1 MESQVLAC
9 LQATLSSEESTRKHA
24 EEQLKQLFL
33 VPEGGLSLARILL
46 AQEVDLSQRQITFG
60 PYSAGVLLQQY
71 VNQHWTPAS
80 AGFQHPITPIEV
92 KGQIRPLIFNGLSDP
107 QRKIR
112 LSAAFAL
119 STIAKYDW
127 PEDYPDLLSNL
138 VSLLG
143 GPPNSVHGAMRVIS
157 DFVRNDLS
165 EDQLL
170 PVVQDLLPAVLNI
183 LGDPERHSATTRA
196 QTVSVFRQT
205 MRMLE
210 TVKDEHSSS
219 VKSAMDSLSPVWLN
233 AFTQLLSL
241 DAAEEVRKNWE
252 ELSIRIEIFRT
263 FSLYHNAF
271 PKYLHPHL
279 QTYIPLSIQNLKS
292 LLPSF
297 HTFYL
302 SNAEDSHEL
311 PSPTSDVGMLDPKI
325 DITDLA
331 CAIFDFLTPAV
342 RTKTAPSI
350 LIDGQGHGNEVM
362 QGIVDVVLDYT
373 QITRENE
380 EEWME
385 DPNAFVIDEDD
396 ETEQYGIR
404 TSGYDLIGSMMD
416 KWSHPVTSILQSRV
430 QQKVQE
436 SAGARSS
443 GNPDWW
449 KPLES
454 ALSLIGGVSDD
465 LREILEDDE
474 AAGKAQSFNVQF
486 LFDEVVPG
494 LLSQSETPFLQGR
507 AFVFAS
513 QFASLL
519 SDALAGQYLG
529 AAVHVL
535 DSRDVSVPV
544 KISAVKTIKNFCRH
558 VSPEIMQPQSRQILS
573 LLLPLLPE
581 ITNETLYLVLETIR
595 AVFALDT
602 NLINGDSV
610 IELAS
615 RIYDVWVKFTD
626 DPVTTAIIE
635 ETFESLASL
644 PDPSVAPALV
654 RLIGPKLAEAIS
666 TPVDD
671 DTVHI
676 PGEAVQLANSLIR
689 TRGGPLEPELIGSVT
704 VAVMGVLRTTDDM
717 DVIQHGMIHLTLV
730 VRKDCDKLIQWH
742 DSEGNNGI
750 HSIFHLLSRF
760 LAPTFSE
767 SGGIFVGELIMHLF
781 RKAGSVM
788 APVLPDLL
796 RAVVGRL
803 VTAQLPS
810 FIQTLVLPFA
820 YLFGTEYTTSTI
832 DLLSSFS
839 VPLPGGGEESGLEIV
854 LAAWCEHSDTITGSW
869 NIRVSDL
876 GLSKLFAMSSS
887 AQDQRLN
894 GMVVRGDLVIDE
906 KNRDTIMTRS
916 RTRNNPNQYTQIPF
930 PLKAFKLILKDVQ
943 SEPGAKG
950 KGKKV
955 DYDIEEDDGDEDW
968 DDDDLLAGGGDG
980 VGEFD
985 YLSSWL
991 DDKGGNENDAQD
1003 DDEDLKSDPLA
1014 QIDMGQHLTDILR
1027 QAYMNES
1034 GNIHQMID
1042 DLTEVEKKTLREVLT
1057 LA

>member
-1 MESQVLAC
+1 METQVLSC
-9 LQATLSSEESTRKHA
+9 LQATLNPDEAIRKNA

-33 VPEGGLSLARILL
+33 MPEGGLSLAKILL
-46 AQEVDLSQRQITFG
+46 AQEADLAQRQIR
-60 PYSAGVLLQQY
+60 VLLQQY
-71 VNQHWTPAS
+71 INQHWTPAS
-80 AGFQHPITPIEV
+80 ASFQHPITPIET
-92 KGQIRPLIFNGLSDP
+92 KSQIRPIIFSGLSDP

-119 STIAKYDW
+119 STVARFDW
-127 PEDYPDLLSNL
+127 PDDYPDLLSQL
-138 VSLLG
+138 VGLLG
-143 GPPNSVHGAMRVIS
+143 RSSNSVHGAMRVIS

-170 PVVQDLLPAVLNI
+170 PVVQDLLPAVLGI

-196 QTVSVFRQT
+196 QTISVFRQT
-205 MRMLE
+205 LRMLE
-210 TVKDEHSSS
+210 TVKDEHPAS
-219 VKSAMDSLSPVWLN
+219 VKSAMDSLSPVWLS

-241 DAAEEVRKNWE
+241 DASEEVRKNWE
-252 ELSIRIEIFRT
+252 ELSLRIEIFRT
-263 FSLYHNAF
+263 FSLFHNAF

-279 QTYIPLSIQNLKS
+279 PTYIPLAIQNLHS
-292 LLPSF
+292 LQLQF
-297 HTFYL
+297 QAFYL
-302 SNAEDSHEL
+302 TNGDDAPEP
-311 PSPTSDVGMLDPKI
+311 PSPVSDVGMLDPRI

-342 RTKTAPSI
+342 RTKNAPAVLLDAS
-350 LIDGQGHGNEVM
+350 GSGNETM
-362 QGIVDVVLDYT
+362 QGVVDIVLQYT

-404 TSGYDLIGSMMD
+404 SSGYDLIGSMMD
-416 KWSHPVTSILQSRV
+416 KWSKPVTLILQS
-430 QQKVQE
+430 KVQE
-436 SAGARSS
+436 KIQHSAQLKAS
-443 GNPDWW
+443 GNADWW

-454 ALSLIGGVSDD
+454 ALSLVGGVSDD
-465 LREILEDDE
+465 LREILEEDE
-474 AAGKAQSFNVQF
+474 AGGKTPTFDVRY
-486 LFDEVVPG
+486 LFDQVIPG
-494 LLSQSETPFLQGR
+494 LLQQAETPFLQGR

-513 QFASLL
+513 QFASSL
-519 SDALAGQYLG
+519 SKPLAGQYLA
-529 AAVHVL
+529 AAVQVL
-535 DSRDVSVPV
+535 NSQEISVPV

-558 VSPEIMQPQSRQILS
+558 IPSEVIQPQSRQILS

-581 ITNETLYLVLETIR
+581 ISNETLYLVLETIR

-602 NLINGDSV
+602 NLINGESV
-610 IELAS
+610 GEIAV
-615 RIYDVWVKFTD
+615 RIYDVWVKYTD
-626 DPVTTAIIE
+626 DPVTTAIVE

-644 PDPSVAPALV
+644 PDPTVAPALV

-717 DVIQHGMIHLTLV
+717 DVIQVISYRSYLSPSLKWSSTC
-730 VRKDCDKLIQWH
+730 RH
-742 DSEGNNGI
+742 DREGNNGI

-796 RAVVGRL
+796 RAIVDRL
-803 VTAQLPS
+803 TTAKLPS
-810 FIQTLVLPFA
+810 FIQTLALPFA

-832 DLLSSFS
+832 DLLTSFS
-839 VPLPGGGEESGLEIV
+839 VVTNGAEKSGLQVV
-854 LAAWCEHSDTITGSW
+854 LEAWCEHSDTITGSW
-869 NIRVSDL
+869 NIRVSAL
-876 GLSKLFAMSSS
+876 GLSKLFMADDS
-887 AQDQRLN
+887 RLK
-894 GMVVRGDLVIDE
+894 GVVCKGDLIVDE
-906 KNRDTIMTRS
+906 RNRDTIMTRS
-916 RTRNNPNQYTQIPF
+916 RTRNNPNQFTQIPF

-943 SEPGAKG
+943 SEPLQKD

-955 DYDIEEDDGDEDW
+955 DYDIEDDDGDEDW
-968 DDDDLLAGGGDG
+968 DDDDLLAGGDE

-991 DDKGGNENDAQD
+991 DTKDGNENDAQD

-1027 QAYMNES
+1027 QSYGNNNNDIHFMINELS
-1034 GNIHQMID
+1034 D
-1042 DLTEVEKKTLREVLT
+1042 VEKNTLRGVLT
-1057 LA
+1057 L

>member
-1 MESQVLAC
+1 MEQKVLVC
-9 LQATLSSEESTRKHA
+9 LQATLSPEESTRKHA

-46 AQEVDLSQRQITFG
+46 AQEVDLSQRQIS
-60 PYSAGVLLQQY
+60 PSHSPQY

-80 AGFQHPITPIEV
+80 ASFQHPITPIEV
-92 KGQIRPLIFNGLSDP
+92 KGEIRPLIFSGLSDP

-112 LSAAFAL
+112 SSAAFAL

-127 PEDYPDLLSNL
+127 PEDYPDLLSSL
-138 VSLLG
+138 VGLLSG
-143 GPPNSVHGAMRVIS
+143 TPNAVHGAMRVIS

-196 QTVSVFRQT
+196 QTISVFRQT
-205 MRMLE
+205 LRMLE
-210 TVKDEHSSS
+210 TVKDEHPAS
-219 VKSAMDSLSPVWLN
+219 VKSAMDSLSPVWLK

-279 QTYIPLSIQNLKS
+279 SSYIPLSIQNLKS

-297 HTFYL
+297 HSYYL
-302 SNAEDSHEL
+302 SNAEDSHEP

-342 RTKTAPSI
+342 RTKNAPSI
-350 LIDGQGHGNEVM
+350 LLDGQGNGNEVM
-362 QGIVDVVLDYT
+362 QGVVDVVLDYT

-416 KWSHPVTSILQSRV
+416 KWPHPVTSILQSRV
-430 QQKVQE
+430 QHKVHD

-465 LREILEDDE
+465 LRNILEDDE
-474 AAGKAQSFNVQF
+474 ADGKTPSFDVQF
-486 LFDEVVPG
+486 LFDQVIPG

-519 SDALAGQYLG
+519 SDSLAGQYLG

-558 VSPEIMQPQSRQILS
+558 VSPEIMQPQSRQVLS

-602 NLINGDSV
+602 DLINGDSV
-610 IELAS
+610 VEVAS
-615 RIYDVWVKFTD
+615 RIYDVWVRYTD
-626 DPVTTAIIE
+626 DPVTTAIVE
-635 ETFESLASL
+635 ETFEALASL
-644 PDPSVAPALV
+644 PNPSVAPALV

-671 DTVHI
+671 DAVHI

-704 VAVMGVLRTTDDM
+704 VAVMGVLRSTDDM
-717 DVIQHGMIHLTLV
+717 DVIQLNMPPLPH
-730 VRKDCDKLIQWH
+730 RH

-767 SGGIFVGELIMHLF
+767 SGGIFVGELVMHLF

-832 DLLSSFS
+832 DLLSSFA
-839 VPLPGGGEESGLEIV
+839 VPLPDGTEKSGLEVV

-876 GLSKLFAMSSS
+876 GLSKLFAMSS
-887 AQDQRLN
+887 QDQRLS
-894 GMVVRGDLVIDE
+894 GVVVRGDLVIDE
-906 KNRDTIMTRS
+906 RNRDTIMTRS
-916 RTRNNPNQYTQIPF
+916 RTRTNPNQYTQIPF

-943 SEPGAKG
+943 AEPGAKG

-968 DDDDLLAGGGDG
+968 DDDDLLAGGDG

-1027 QAYMNES
+1027 QAYTDGNS
-1034 GNIHQMID
+1034 NIHQMID
-1042 DLTEVEKKTLREVLT
+1042 SLSEVEKKTLRDVLT
-1057 LA
+1057 LS

>member
-1 MESQVLAC
+1 MDSQVLAC
-9 LQATLSSEESTRKHA
+9 LQATLSPDEGTRKHA

-33 VPEGGLSLARILL
+33 IPEGGLSLARILMT
-46 AQEVDLSQRQITFG
+46 QEIEISQRQI
-60 PYSAGVLLQQY
+60 SIIQY
-71 VNQHWTPAS
+71 INQHWTPAS
-80 AGFQHPITPIEV
+80 ASFQHPITPIEV
-92 KGQIRPLIFNGLSDP
+92 KAQIRPIVFNGLSDP

-119 STIAKYDW
+119 STIARFDW
-127 PEDYPDLLSNL
+127 PDDYPDLLSQL
-138 VSLLG
+138 VGLLG
-143 GPPNSVHGAMRVIS
+143 GTSNSVHGAMRVIS

-170 PVVQDLLPAVLNI
+170 PVVQDLLPAVLAI
-183 LGDPERHSATTRA
+183 LGDPERHSASTRA
-196 QTVSVFRQT
+196 QTISVFRQT
-205 MRMLE
+205 LRMLE
-210 TVKDEHSSS
+210 TVKDEHPAS
-219 VKSAMDSLSPVWLN
+219 VKSAMENLTPVWLN
-233 AFTQLLSL
+233 AFTQLLSSNPS
-241 DAAEEVRKNWE
+241 EEVMKNWE
-252 ELSIRIEIFRT
+252 ALSIRIEIFRT
-263 FSLYHNAF
+263 FSLFHNAF
-271 PKYLHPHL
+271 PKYLQAHL
-279 QTYIPLSIQNLKS
+279 PTYIPLSITNLQS
-292 LLPSF
+292 LLPLF
-297 HTFYL
+297 QTFYL
-302 SNAEDSHEL
+302 SSAEDAPEP

-342 RTKTAPSI
+342 RTKVAPQI
-350 LIDGQGHGNEVM
+350 LLDGDNGNSVM
-362 QGIVDVVLDYT
+362 QGIVDAVVEYT

-416 KWSHPVTSILQSRV
+416 KWSRPVTTILQSRV
-430 QQKVQE
+430 EQKVQE

-454 ALSLIGGVSDD
+454 VLSLIGGVSDD
-465 LREILEDDE
+465 LRNILEDDE
-474 AAGKAQSFNVQF
+474 GAKRAPSFDVQH
-486 LFDEVVPG
+486 LFDQVIPG
-494 LLSQSETPFLQGR
+494 LLSQTETPFLQGR

-519 SDALAGQYLG
+519 SASLASQYLG

-535 DSRDVSVPV
+535 NSSEVSVPV

-558 VSPEIMQPQSRQILS
+558 VAPEVMQPQSRQILS

-581 ITNETLYLVLETIR
+581 IANETLYLTLETVR

-602 NLINGDSV
+602 NLINGESV
-610 IELAS
+610 VEVAS

-626 DPVTTAIIE
+626 DPVTTAIVE
-635 ETFESLASL
+635 EIFESLVSL

-654 RLIGPKLAEAIS
+654 RLIAPKLAEVIS

-671 DTVHI
+671 DTIHI
-676 PGEAVQLANSLIR
+676 PGEAVQLSNSLIR
-689 TRGGPLEPELIGSVT
+689 TRGGPLEPELMGTVT
-704 VAVMGVLRTTDDM
+704 VAVMNILKETDDM

-730 VRKDCDKLIQWH
+730 VRKDCEKLIQWH
-742 DSEGNNGI
+742 DAEGNNGI

-796 RAVVGRL
+796 RVIVDRL

-832 DLLSSFS
+832 DLLSSFTTQ
-839 VPLPGGGEESGLEIV
+839 LPDETSKTGLEIV

-876 GLSKLFAMSSS
+876 GLSKLFILS
-887 AQDQRLN
+887 DERLS
-894 GMVVRGDLVIDE
+894 MVIVRGDMVIDE
-906 KNRDTIMTRS
+906 RNRDTIMTRS
-916 RTRNNPNQYTQIPF
+916 RTKSHPNQYTQIPF
-930 PLKAFKLILKDVQ
+930 PVKAFKLILRDVQ
-943 SEPGAKG
+943 SEPGVKG
-950 KGKKV
+950 KGKKI
-955 DYDIEEDDGDEDW
+955 DYDIDEDDGDEDW
-968 DDDDLLAGGGDG
+968 DDDDLLGGGDD

-1014 QIDMGQHLTDILR
+1014 QIDMAQHLTDTLR
-1027 QAYMNES
+1027 HAYTSNEN
-1034 GNIHQMID
+1034 GIHSMVD
-1042 DLTEVEKKTLREVLT
+1042 TLNDVEKKTLRDVLT
-1057 LA
+1057 L

>member
-1 MESQVLAC
+1 MEAQVLSC
-9 LQATLSSEESTRKHA
+9 LQATLNPDESLRKQA

-33 VPEGGLSLARILL
+33 IPEGGLSLAKILL
-46 AQEVDLSQRQITFG
+46 AQDVDLHQRQMR
-60 PYSAGVLLQQY
+60 VLLQQY

-80 AGFQHPITPIEV
+80 ASFQHPITPIEI
-92 KGQIRPLIFNGLSDP
+92 KAQIRPLIFSGLSDS

-119 STIAKYDW
+119 STIARYDW
-127 PEDYPDLLSNL
+127 PDDYPDLLSQL
-138 VSLLG
+138 VGLLG
-143 GPPNSVHGAMRVIS
+143 GSPNSVHGAMRVIS

-170 PVVQDLLPAVLNI
+170 PVVEDLLPAVLGI
-183 LGDPERHSATTRA
+183 LGDPERHSAPTRA
-196 QTVSVFRQT
+196 QTISVVRQT
-205 MRMLE
+205 LRMLE
-210 TVKDEHSSS
+210 TVKDEHPAS
-219 VKSAMDSLSPVWLN
+219 VKSAMESLSPVWLN
-233 AFTQLLSL
+233 AFTHLLSL
-241 DAAEEVRKNWE
+241 DASEEVRKNWE
-252 ELSIRIEIFRT
+252 DLSIRIEIFRT

-279 QTYIPLSIQNLKS
+279 PTYIPLAIRNLQS
-292 LLPSF
+292 LLSQF
-297 HTFYL
+297 QAFYL
-302 SNAEDSHEL
+302 SNGDDAPEP
-311 PSPTSDVGMLDPKI
+311 PSPVSDVGMLDPRV

-342 RTKTAPSI
+342 RTKNASTI
-350 LIDGQGHGNEVM
+350 LLDESGAGSNTTR
-362 QGIVDVVLDYT
+362 GIVDIVLDYT

-404 TSGYDLIGSMMD
+404 SSGYDLIGSMMD
-416 KWSHPVTSILQSRV
+416 KWARPLNSILQTKV
-430 QQKVQE
+430 EQKVQE
-436 SAGARSS
+436 SADLKSS
-443 GNPDWW
+443 GNIDWW

-454 ALSLIGGVSDD
+454 VLSLIGGVSDD
-465 LREILEDDE
+465 LREIIAEEE
-474 AAGKAQSFNVQF
+474 AGGGSPTFDLQY
-486 LFDEVVPG
+486 LFDQVIPG
-494 LLSQSETPFLQGR
+494 LLQQSETPFLQGR

-513 QFASLL
+513 QFASHL
-519 SDALAGQYLG
+519 SHSLAAQYLG

-535 DSRDVSVPV
+535 DSREVSVPV

-558 VSPEIMQPQSRQILS
+558 IPAEIIQPQSRQILS

-581 ITNETLYLVLETIR
+581 ISNETLYLVLETIR

-602 NLINGDSV
+602 DLINEETIGE
-610 IELAS
+610 IAS
-615 RIYDVWVKFTD
+615 RIYDVWVKYTD

-635 ETFESLASL
+635 ETIESLASL
-644 PDPSVAPALV
+644 PNPAVAPALV
-654 RLIGPKLAEAIS
+654 RLIAPRLSEAIS

-671 DTVHI
+671 DTVHV

-689 TRGGPLEPELIGSVT
+689 TRPGPLEAELIGTVT
-704 VAVMGVLRTTDDM
+704 AAIMGILRITDDM

-742 DSEGNNGI
+742 DQEGNNGI

-796 RAVVGRL
+796 KAIVNRL
-803 VTAQLPS
+803 IAAQLPS

-839 VPLPGGGEESGLEIV
+839 VRMNEVEKSGLQVV
-854 LAAWCEHSDTITGSW
+854 LEAWCEHSDTISGSW
-869 NIRVSDL
+869 NIRVSAL
-876 GLSKLFAMSSS
+876 GLSKLFMVDDA
-887 AQDQRLN
+887 RLK
-894 GMVVRGDLVIDE
+894 GVIVRGDLIVDE
-906 KNRDTIMTRS
+906 RNRDTIMTRS
-916 RTRNNPNQYTQIPF
+916 RTRNNPNQFTQVPF

-943 SEPGAKG
+943 SEPTQKG
-950 KGKKV
+950 KGKSA
-955 DYDIEEDDGDEDW
+955 DYNIDEDDGDEEW
-968 DDDDLLAGGGDG
+968 DDDDPLGGGDE

-991 DDKGGNENDAQD
+991 DTKDGNENDAQD

-1014 QIDMGQHLTDILR
+1014 QIDMGQHLTDLLR
-1027 QAYMNES
+1027 QSYAN
-1034 GNIHQMID
+1034 NNNDVHAMISE
-1042 DLTEVEKKTLREVLT
+1042 LSEVEKKTLREVLT
-1057 LA
+1057 L

>member
-1 MESQVLAC
+1 MEGQVLAC
-9 LQATLSSEESTRKHA
+9 LQATLNPDEATRKHA

-46 AQEVDLSQRQITFG
+46 AQDVDLSQRQI
-60 PYSAGVLLQQY
+60 SVLLQQY

-80 AGFQHPITPIEV
+80 SSFQKPITPIEA
-92 KGQIRPLIFNGLSDP
+92 KAQIRPIILSGLSDP

-112 LSAAFAL
+112 LAAAFAL
-119 STIAKYDW
+119 STVARYDW
-127 PEDYPDLLSNL
+127 PDDYPDLLSQL
-138 VSLLG
+138 VGLLSG
-143 GPPNSVHGAMRVIS
+143 SSNSVHGAMRVIS

-170 PVVQDLLPAVLNI
+170 PVVENLLPAVLNI
-183 LGDPERHSATTRA
+183 LGDPEHHSATTRA
-196 QTVSVFRQT
+196 QTISVFRQT
-205 MRMLE
+205 LRMLE
-210 TVKDEHSSS
+210 TVKDEHPAS
-219 VKSAMDSLSPVWLN
+219 VKSAMDQLSPVWLN
-233 AFTQLLSL
+233 AFTQLLSI
-241 DAAEEVRKNWE
+241 DASEEVRKNWE
-252 ELSIRIEIFRT
+252 EISLRSEIFRT
-263 FSLYHNAF
+263 FSLLHNAF

-279 QTYIPLSIQNLKS
+279 STYIPLSITNLRS
-292 LLPSF
+292 LLPLF
-297 HTFYL
+297 QTFYL
-302 SNAEDSHEL
+302 SNAEDAPEP

-331 CAIFDFLTPAV
+331 CSIFDFLTPAV
-342 RTKTAPSI
+342 RTKNAPGI
-350 LIDGQGHGNEVM
+350 LLNGEQGNEVM
-362 QGIVDVVLDYT
+362 QGIIDIVIEYT

-404 TSGYDLIGSMMD
+404 TTGYDLIGSMMD
-416 KWSHPVTSILQSRV
+416 KWRQPVTSILQSKV
-430 QQKVQE
+430 QQRVQE

-454 ALSLIGGVSDD
+454 ALSLVGGVSDD
-465 LREILEDDE
+465 LRDILDDDE
-474 AAGKAQSFNVQF
+474 ADGKQPSFDVQF
-486 LFDEVVPG
+486 LFDQVIPG
-494 LLSQSETPFLQGR
+494 LLSQSDTPFLQGR

-519 SDALAGQYLG
+519 SENLAGQYLG

-535 DSRDVSVPV
+535 ESREVSVPV

-558 VSPEIMQPQSRQILS
+558 IAPEIMQPQSRQILS

-581 ITNETLYLVLETIR
+581 ISSETLYLVLETIR

-602 NLINGDSV
+602 NLINEESV
-610 IELAS
+610 VEVGS
-615 RIYDVWVKFTD
+615 RIYDVWVKYTD
-626 DPVTTAIIE
+626 DPITTAIIE

-644 PDPSVAPALV
+644 PNPSVAPALV
-654 RLIGPKLAEAIS
+654 RLIGPKLAEVIS

-689 TRGGPLEPELIGSVT
+689 TRGGPLEPGLIGSVT
-704 VAVMGVLRTTDDM
+704 VAVMNILRSTDDM

-742 DSEGNNGI
+742 DAEGNNGI

-796 RAVVGRL
+796 RAIVGRL
-803 VTAQLPS
+803 ITAQLPS

-820 YLFGTEYTTSTI
+820 YLFGTEYTSSTI
-832 DLLSSFS
+832 DLISSFEYTLPSDGTRKTGLDIVLSS
-839 VPLPGGGEESGLEIV
+839 
-854 LAAWCEHSDTITGSW
+854 WCEHSDTITGSW

-876 GLSKLFAMSSS
+876 GLSKLFSM
-887 AQDQRLN
+887 QDERLN
-894 GMVVRGDLVIDE
+894 GVIVKGDMIIDE
-906 KNRDTIMTRS
+906 RNRNTIMTRS
-916 RTRNNPNQYTQIPF
+916 RTKTTPNQYTQIPF

-943 SEPGAKG
+943 SEPGSKG
-950 KGKKV
+950 KGKKS

-968 DDDDLLAGGGDG
+968 DDDDLLAGGDG
-980 VGEFD
+980 AGEFD
-985 YLSSWL
+985 FLSSWL
-991 DDKGGNENDAQD
+991 DGKGDGNENDAQD
-1003 DDEDLKSDPLA
+1003 DDEDLISDPLA
-1014 QIDMGQHLTDILR
+1014 QLDMGQHLTDILR
-1027 QAYMNES
+1027 QAYTKNS
-1034 GNIHQMID
+1034 NNIHSMID
-1042 DLTEVEKKTLREVLT
+1042 NLTDVEKKTLRDVLT
-1057 LA
+1057 LS